1 MYVIGV
7 AESPLETERSGQR
20 TCQVAK
26 ASRRGIF
33 GMLAERVSQIGR
45 TSTDD
50 QGPGIG
56 YLPKVP
62 WWCYM
67 TRWNLCGG
75 IQIKFIGCPPLT
87 NKVKVSLIRLILS
100 HCTPSCWHY
109 FNSTFVPST
118 FSIQVPTYL
127 MVGRSA
133 TSSSPYEPGK
143 GQWSPGGMEALVL
156 PSAIVT
162 LTIPAHGLT
171 VYKIIWEFFRF

>member
-62 WWCYM
+62 
-67 TRWNLCGG
+67 
-75 IQIKFIGCPPLT
+75 
-87 NKVKVSLIRLILS
+87 
-100 HCTPSCWHY
+100 
-109 FNSTFVPST
+109 
-118 FSIQVPTYL
+118 TYL